1 MSACPWQKQS
11 PGQAEREPVK
21 WLASILRRT
30 RRSTWQSIPRSRG
43 LLVIPEVAHP
53 PLHRVPIPLATTT
66 LLLPE
71 EEEGSPCN
79 FIQGSGRSWVIEGQD
94 CLGCS

>member
-11 PGQAEREPVK
+11 PGQAERKPVK

-30 RRSTWQSIPRSRG
+30 RRSTCQSIPPSRG

-53 PLHRVPIPLATTT
+53 PLHRVPILLVTTT

-71 EEEGSPCN
+71 EEPSPCN